1 MIRPPEE
8 VCMATQPTE
17 TQSDPLSVIE
27 RLQTAQ
33 NQHDLEAFLDCIDP
47 DYQSEQPIHPHSA
60 FRGREQVRKNWSAIF
75 SGVPD
80 FRSEIL
86 CTTIEGDTAWTEWH
100 WSGTHADGSQLEMR
114 GVTIFGVRDNRIVWG
129 RLYME
134 PVQRLG
140 AGIDA
145 QVQSWAK
152 RTPPE
157 G

>member
-1 MIRPPEE
+1 MG
-8 VCMATQPTE
+8 TE
-17 TQSDPLSVIE
+17 QVGTESSPQAVIE

-75 SGVPD
+75 SGIQD

-86 CTTIEGDTAWTEWH
+86 RTATEGDTAWTEWH
-100 WSGTHADGSQLEMR
+100 WSGTHADCKRFEMK
-114 GVTIFGVRDNRIVWG
+114 GATIFGVRDNQIVWG

-134 PVQRLG
+134 PVEQAG
-140 AGIDA
+140 TGIDA
-145 QVQSWAK
+145 QMQNWTHGA
-152 RTPPE
+152 PPK

>member
-1 MIRPPEE
+1 
-8 VCMATQPTE
+8 MATQQME
-17 TQSDPLSVIE
+17 TQSGPQAVIE

-60 FRGREQVRKNWSAIF
+60 FRGRQQVRKNWSAIF
-75 SGVPD
+75 SSIAD

-86 CTTIEGDTAWTEWH
+86 RTITDGDTAWTEWH
-100 WSGTHADGSQLEMR
+100 WSGTHEDGKRFEMR
-114 GVTIFGVRDNRIVWG
+114 GVTIFGVQDNRIVWG

-134 PVQRLG
+134 PVEQAG

-145 QVQSWAK
+145 QMQSWAYGTRNTR
-152 RTPPE
+152 RTS
-157 G
+157 